1 MGESLILVLVD
12 NNDVRLLP
20 LSFILTLIAS
30 NWLLLFGTVLVIG
43 CATSWEGYPGTCI
56 PSTGSDFWASIF
68 VLECIFTL
76 CCFSG
81 SKICSSSG
89 KKFHTSPV
97 SGIYLHLDLLELKHA
112 PKFKIHLVSLRLSV
126 SCSYLRNMS
135 RNSLVIFKS
144 LIFLQTISGWE
155 SSGIS

>member
-1 MGESLILVLVD
+1 MKLIPFRLSIHVMMQIEQRELQKQWTWESMMGESLILVLVD

-97 SGIYLHLDLLELKHA
+97 SGIYLH
-112 PKFKIHLVSLRLSV
+112 
-126 SCSYLRNMS
+126 
-135 RNSLVIFKS
+135 
-144 LIFLQTISGWE
+144 
-155 SSGIS
+155 